1 MANPNSENFHHQS
14 KKLNVH
20 IPGKREEWPNDWKTT
35 YYKTYPRLPRITL
48 PIVRPPEVDI
58 FGSIAKRQ
66 SPRKLSQGLT
76 FDEISILLKYGA
88 GIVREEPHM
97 KVRAYP
103 SGGARYPLE
112 IYILITEGN
121 QIASGLYHYD
131 LRTHA
136 LTCLFARSF
145 RADDIRNLFVDEW
158 IQGAGAIIL
167 TTAIFERT
175 QNKYGERGYR
185 FILMDAGEIN
195 QNLYLIC
202 SALSLKCC
210 AVGIARESDT
220 KLEKLLDIDG
230 VTESL
235 VGLTA
240 IGK

>member
-1 MANPNSENFHHQS
+1 MANPNSKNFHHHS
-14 KKLNVH
+14 KKLNTH
-20 IPGKREEWPNDWKTT
+20 IPQKREEWPDDWKTT
-35 YYKTYPRLPRITL
+35 YYKTYPRLPKIAL
-48 PIVRPPEVDI
+48 PLVRPPEADI
-58 FGSIAKRQ
+58 FATITKRQ
-66 SPRKLSQGLT
+66 SHRKLSQGLT

-88 GIVREEPHM
+88 GIVREDSHM

-112 IYILITEGN
+112 LYILITAGN
-121 QIASGLYHYD
+121 EIGSGLYHYD
-131 LRTHA
+131 LRAHA
-136 LTCLFARSF
+136 LTCIFPRVFQKGDLEAM
-145 RADDIRNLFVDEW
+145 FVDQW
-158 IQGAGAIIL
+158 IQEAGAIIL

-185 FILMDAGEIN
+185 FVLMDAGEIN

-210 AVGIARESDT
+210 AIGIARESDT
-220 KLEKLLDIDG
+220 KLEKFLDIDG